1 MATTRSCSPCF
12 GGGLRS
18 AQRLPHAVQPT
29 GSDRSG
35 HPSHRLIVA
44 VRKLHIVLPA
54 LFEAG
59 TRLEYVYD

>member
-29 GSDRSG
+29 VPIDPATRRTG
-35 HPSHRLIVA
+35 LIVA

-59 TRLEYVYD
+59 ARLERVYN